1 MQIFFPVPVIVK
13 VKVFL
18 SMFSK
23 FCPYFFLKNCLTF
36 FHTFFHLFGNLL
48 KTHIHLQY
56 RIDIKTFLGTF
67 VHEIWQSIWWINL
80 SYLLWLLLRSSS
92 KCSGHCESESVS
104 INVFQCWSNFF
115 LLQNCLT
122 FFNTHCHLSW
132 DLLKKLTFFPI

>member
-1 MQIFFPVPVIVK
+1 MAFLQPRSLWKSKCFFSSGHCESENVFPAPVIVK

-36 FHTFFHLFGNLL
+36 FHTFFHLFCNLL
-48 KTHIHLQY
+48 QTHIHLQY
-56 RIDIKTFLGTF
+56 KININTFLGTF

-80 SYLLWLLLRSSS
+80 SYLLWLMLRSSS

-104 INVFQCWSNFF
+104 INVFRFWSNLF
-115 LLQNCLT
+115 
-122 FFNTHCHLSW
+122 SS
-132 DLLKKLTFFPI
+132 KIV